1 MDPAS
6 LGPQGISGPTPGRTQ
21 HPIRFCTMPD
31 SKLIYVL
38 HPAGSKAIA
47 GPNTQLGSTPCSTKH
62 LIGSFIYVFN
72 NIYNSKL
79 LHKKSKDNKT
89 LIKS

>member
-1 MDPAS
+1 M
-6 LGPQGISGPTPGRTQ
+6 
-21 HPIRFCTMPD
+21 
-31 SKLIYVL
+31 L

-47 GPNTQLGSTPCSTKH
+47 GPNTQLGSTSCSTKH

-79 LHKKSKDNKT
+79 LHKKFKDNKT